1 MMLNDRLQIQL
12 EKIRQ
17 AENEVRW
24 QHEDDVED
32 CTNCKQAFSV
42 TKKKGMKKPKQVQT
56 NFNQVL
62 KKKRKVW
69 THLVNKGINK
79 TANLLRMSHF
89 DSSLKICISL
99 IRFNKFINI
108 LQKRWINWFCYK
120 FTEFITRLLAAT
132 MFYCR

>member
-1 MMLNDRLQIQL
+1 MLNDRLQIQL

-42 TKKKGMKKPKQVQT
+42 TKRKVWTNCKQAFSVTKKKGMKKPKQVQT

-62 KKKRKVW
+62 IKIKE
-69 THLVNKGINK
+69 KGMNSFSEQRYK
-79 TANLLRMSHF
+79 QNCKSAKDEPF
-89 DSSLKICISL
+89 W
-99 IRFNKFINI
+99 FIIKN
-108 LQKRWINWFCYK
+108 
-120 FTEFITRLLAAT
+120 
-132 MFYCR
+132 MH

>member
-62 KKKRKVW
+62 K
-69 THLVNKGINK
+69 
-79 TANLLRMSHF
+79 
-89 DSSLKICISL
+89 
-99 IRFNKFINI
+99 
-108 LQKRWINWFCYK
+108 
-120 FTEFITRLLAAT
+120 
-132 MFYCR
+132 

>member
-42 TKKKGMKKPKQVQT
+42 TKRKVCTNCKQAFSVTKKKGMKKPKQVQT

-62 KKKRKVW
+62 KKKRKV
-69 THLVNKGINK
+69 
-79 TANLLRMSHF
+79 
-89 DSSLKICISL
+89 
-99 IRFNKFINI
+99 
-108 LQKRWINWFCYK
+108 
-120 FTEFITRLLAAT
+120 
-132 MFYCR
+132 